1 MKTRLEFLLFATAC
15 FGLVARGATV
25 QPNQVEPPELVTA
38 RAEHLR
44 AMSVAS
50 VPPLTD
56 YLKKLESWRQFFAQH
71 GNAAGAA
78 AVAAEIDKVKAD
90 LADAHSAANP
100 MAVSANQLVIDHAEY
115 GDFAQKKTM
124 DVTKFF
130 VDAWSAKKDTLSLF
144 GHDMLGATDPAPG
157 RAKSFKIT
165 YTFNGVR
172 KEKTFK
178 EGPTEVLSFKKELR

>member
-1 MKTRLEFLLFATAC
+1 MKKSLQVGLFATAG
-15 FGLVARGATV
+15 FALVARGATV
-25 QPNQVEPPELVTA
+25 QVNQVEPPELVAA

-44 AMSVAS
+44 AMNVAS
-50 VPPLTD
+50 VPPLTA

-71 GNAAGAA
+71 GNTAGAA
-78 AVAAEIDKVKAD
+78 AVTAEIDKIKAD
-90 LADAHSAANP
+90 LADAQSAANP

-130 VDAWSAKKDTLSLF
+130 VDAWSAKKETLSLF

-165 YTFNGVR
+165 YIFNGVK

-178 EGPTEVLSFKKELR
+178 EGSAEVLNFKKELR